1 MAKNPTIIN
10 FFDKIFNNILSKF
23 LENKI
28 CETNTFSNTSNS
40 QQNNKNNTNI
50 DNSNFNPINI
60 GIISQNYDF
69 DKNLKK
75 LQLLLKVICLCSFIP
90 YAIFGMFFINKSLI
104 FIPCLVMATVS
115 VLLTMYASI
124 KIQFCE
130 ENFKNK
136 LFNKFETL
144 NKFLS
149 LNQNKLSKLEGYEM
163 VEELAKDN
171 FKDFLSSDL
180 ITSTL
185 IQPENKNL
193 SSPALDFE
201 VIDVDHKNPTN
212 FDKNVNE
219 LQTANLK

>member
-1 MAKNPTIIN
+1 
-10 FFDKIFNNILSKF
+10 
-23 LENKI
+23 
-28 CETNTFSNTSNS
+28 
-40 QQNNKNNTNI
+40 
-50 DNSNFNPINI
+50 
-60 GIISQNYDF
+60 
-69 DKNLKK
+69 
-75 LQLLLKVICLCSFIP
+75 
-90 YAIFGMFFINKSLI
+90 
-104 FIPCLVMATVS
+104 MATVS